1 MLNNK
6 NSFREKKI
14 KMIINLCIFLFILS
28 IHFVLLKNKNKIY
41 GRYFLDVPDSNR
53 KIHLKPTY
61 LLGGHYIFISY
72 IIYLIISSDYIL
84 NQKII
89 LFLLLR

>member
-1 MLNNK
+1 
-6 NSFREKKI
+6 
-14 KMIINLCIFLFILS
+14 MIINLCIFLFILS
-28 IHFVLLKNKNKIY
+28 IQFVLDKNKNKIY

-72 IIYLIISSDYIL
+72 IIYLIISPDYIL
-84 NQKII
+84 NQK
-89 LFLLLR
+89 LFFFYFYVNFFDRSFR